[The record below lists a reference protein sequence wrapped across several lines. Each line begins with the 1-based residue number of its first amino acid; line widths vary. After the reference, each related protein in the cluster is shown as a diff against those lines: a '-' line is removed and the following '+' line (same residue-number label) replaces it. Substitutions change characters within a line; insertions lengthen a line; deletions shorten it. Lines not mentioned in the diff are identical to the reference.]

1 MVGED
6 NASRLG
12 NVRFPLRF
20 VCLVFDMNK
29 RGRALSLSPVL
40 PAKQP
45 RESNPPCI
53 LCHDPCDEKQK
64 LPQDEHWLQFKEN
77 VSKWRGLDKYGT
89 AADSIEW
96 DTGPLGK
103 FWHKGCKAE
112 VCGERKLK
120 QAIARSKKVSQVVA
134 DEKTVQPDCSG
145 DERPATRKSIGPV
158 HNSSLCIWCMT
169 GYNKKKPDKRDEL
182 HLVVNRST
190 WQRIVA
196 SVPLLK
202 DDAKRARLE
211 VLVNGTTEPL
221 RAGIKYHSKC
231 FLDYVTKAEQ
241 EEADSK
247 FENHG
252 SLDIAHVKEM
262 FLKEVENRIF
272 VEGEPATLKQLLREY
287 ETFLFDHGIVRSSLR
302 TFDVKIMLEEAFGE
316 RIGFHDRYRK
326 NESTLVYDKNNGGS
340 FLEAALN
347 CWGVT
352 DERLF
357 EIAGKRLR
365 ENVTSSTEPMKWPL
379 RTAELCSYQEP
390 HALLHSFVKELSAK
404 SDDEKSSESLF
415 LTDILQSHI
424 TGKRTPLKTKFAVTL
439 HGSVRSK
446 VLSELAADMGIAS
459 TYKDVQYLYDT
470 WALNDLSKENV
481 CPAELAEDKPGTV
494 ILDNDD
500 WQTEDITGETTS
512 VNRTNM
518 MFVQPEKWADKEQTE
533 EEVRIQRKELKN
545 ELKEIVASEHAI
557 KNYFCKDRGEPG
569 VYNEI
574 DLAPSTTTSI
584 RARMM
589 AHTIVRGNGKDED
602 EDSTTLNPEDQDI
615 ASFTGFMNS
624 IMPADDKSKP
634 YYFLSLPKAPSKAVV
649 YTCLEKAAAAA
660 EKKNMLFIQVI
671 GDQPVYTLIVEL
683 KNEKPEKFKRILP
696 VLGSC
701 HIQMS
706 FMSAIYERIQGSNIE
721 DLLAEAGLIK
731 R

>member
-1 MVGED
+1 MNKSVKFV

-53 LCHDPCDEKQK
+53 LCHDSCDEKQK

-196 SVPLLK
+196 SVPLMK

-241 EEADSK
+241 EEAESK
-247 FENHG
+247 IENHG

-262 FLKEVENRIF
+262 F
-272 VEGEPATLKQLLREY
+272 
-287 ETFLFDHGIVRSSLR
+287 
-302 TFDVKIMLEEAFGE
+302 
-316 RIGFHDRYRK
+316 
-326 NESTLVYDKNNGGS
+326 
-340 FLEAALN
+340 
-347 CWGVT
+347 
-352 DERLF
+352 
-357 EIAGKRLR
+357 
-365 ENVTSSTEPMKWPL
+365 
-379 RTAELCSYQEP
+379 
-390 HALLHSFVKELSAK
+390 
-404 SDDEKSSESLF
+404 
-415 LTDILQSHI
+415 
-424 TGKRTPLKTKFAVTL
+424 
-439 HGSVRSK
+439 
-446 VLSELAADMGIAS
+446 
-459 TYKDVQYLYDT
+459 
-470 WALNDLSKENV
+470 
-481 CPAELAEDKPGTV
+481 
-494 ILDNDD
+494 
-500 WQTEDITGETTS
+500 
-512 VNRTNM
+512 
-518 MFVQPEKWADKEQTE
+518 
-533 EEVRIQRKELKN
+533 
-545 ELKEIVASEHAI
+545 
-557 KNYFCKDRGEPG
+557 
-569 VYNEI
+569 
-574 DLAPSTTTSI
+574 
-584 RARMM
+584 
-589 AHTIVRGNGKDED
+589 
-602 EDSTTLNPEDQDI
+602 
-615 ASFTGFMNS
+615 
-624 IMPADDKSKP
+624 
-634 YYFLSLPKAPSKAVV
+634 
-649 YTCLEKAAAAA
+649 
-660 EKKNMLFIQVI
+660 
-671 GDQPVYTLIVEL
+671 
-683 KNEKPEKFKRILP
+683 
-696 VLGSC
+696 
-701 HIQMS
+701 
-706 FMSAIYERIQGSNIE
+706 
-721 DLLAEAGLIK
+721 
-731 R
+731 